1 MAQQNQT
8 TYTPNFM
15 EKLKQFVRTRGADY
29 LLDKN
34 ISSIGIGYKCVDGK
48 RSREVVIQFTVET
61 KVQPEVLPSLGTILI
76 PGAIVV
82 DGQEVPTDVLERSFQ
97 ASFLVVDERV
107 SNPRKIHL
115 DPIVPGI
122 SVSHHQLSAGT
133 LGCIVYGRTDGT
145 PYVLSNWHILQGPLG
160 QLGDTIVQPGPHDDN
175 RIERNR
181 MGRLVR
187 SHLGAAGD
195 CAIASIET
203 RNFDASVFELDVVPN
218 QLGEPEL
225 GDTVMKSGRTSGVT
239 HGIVTRVH
247 TMAKINYGFPI
258 GEQSIGGFEI
268 SLDPDHLPMGGELSQ
283 AGDSGSIWLFKTA
296 EGQPSMIMAGL
307 HFAGESSGSPE
318 QYALAC
324 YPRSIFEKLDISL
337 VPPQHALPP
346 ELGYNPAFLGPMV
359 TVPDLS
365 TGQQLDAVLLG
376 NSEIIP
382 YTHFSLAMS
391 KSRRFAYWVAWNIDG
406 GNLKKITRKNLSF
419 ALDPRLPAEY
429 QVGDS
434 LYANNRLD
442 RGHIARRAD
451 LIWGTMAEAQQAN
464 KDSFFFTNITP
475 QMDNFNQSSQGG
487 IWGKLE
493 DAVFEQTEVDH
504 LKVSVIGGPV
514 FRTDDQVFRGVAIP
528 REFYKILAYVEA
540 GTLKVRA
547 FLLTQNLNDLSF
559 LNLDAFKVYQVSLT
573 ELEQRA
579 GFTLSDLLKNADDF
593 ALEVRGM
600 LAPVER
606 QPLSSLSDIQW

>member
-1 MAQQNQT
+1 M
-8 TYTPNFM
+8 
-15 EKLKQFVRTRGADY
+15 
-29 LLDKN
+29 
-34 ISSIGIGYKCVDGK
+34 
-48 RSREVVIQFTVET
+48 
-61 KVQPEVLPSLGTILI
+61 
-76 PGAIVV
+76 
-82 DGQEVPTDVLERSFQ
+82 
-97 ASFLVVDERV
+97 
-107 SNPRKIHL
+107 HL

-181 MGRLVR
+181 LGRLVR

-225 GDTVMKSGRTSGVT
+225 GDTVVKSGRTSGVT

-324 YPRSIFEKLDISL
+324 YPRSVFEKLDISL

-346 ELGYNPAFLGPMV
+346 ELGYNPAFLGPVV
-359 TVPDLS
+359 TVPELS
-365 TGQQLDAVLLG
+365 AEQQLDAVLLG

-406 GNLKKITRKNLSF
+406 GNLRKITRKNLNF
-419 ALDPRLPAEY
+419 VLDPRLPAEY

-504 LKVSVIGGPV
+504 LKVSVIGGPI
-514 FRTDDQVFRGVAIP
+514 FRPDDQVFRGVAIP

-540 GTLKVRA
+540 GALKVSA

-559 LNLDAFKVYQVSLT
+559 LNLDIFKVYQVSLA
-573 ELEQRA
+573 EIEQRA

-593 ALEVRGM
+593 ALEVREM

>member
-8 TYTPNFM
+8 TYAPNFM

-76 PGAIVV
+76 PASIVV

-181 MGRLVR
+181 LGRLVR

-225 GDTVMKSGRTSGVT
+225 GDTVVKSGRTSGVT

-268 SLDPDHLPMGGELSQ
+268 SLDPDHAPTGGELSQ
-283 AGDSGSIWLFKTA
+283 AGDSGSIWLFKTP
-296 EGQPSMIMAGL
+296 EGQPSPILAGL

-346 ELGYNPAFLGPMV
+346 ELGYNPAFLGPVV
-359 TVPDLS
+359 TVPELS
-365 TGQQLDAVLLG
+365 TDQQLDAVLLG
-376 NSEIIP
+376 DSEIIP
-382 YTHFSLAMS
+382 YTHFSLALS
-391 KSRRFAYWVAWNIDG
+391 KARRFAYWVAWNIDG

-464 KDSFFFTNITP
+464 RDSFFFTNITP

-487 IWGKLE
+487 IWGQLE

-504 LKVSVIGGPV
+504 LKVSVIGGPI

-540 GTLKVRA
+540 STLKVRA

-593 ALEVRGM
+593 AVEVRGM
-600 LAPVER
+600 LAPAER

>member
-1 MAQQNQT
+1 
-8 TYTPNFM
+8 M